1 MGSCVNF
8 GQWPFSSLT
17 SSCLDNLGAVSD
29 CDCKTWYCELLLC
42 DVKCVEGMLSSWP
55 KEV

>member
-1 MGSCVNF
+1 MGNCVNF
-8 GQWPFSSLT
+8 GQWPFSSVT

-29 CDCKTWYCELLLC
+29 CDCKTWYCELFLC